1 MTYYSINHT
10 SLNLYASS
18 KMASK
23 YTKAKIS
30 RYTRKNEFFHQ
41 RQKRWGDTDLTNAS
55 KNLELMDTLCSTD
68 FKMHV

>member
-1 MTYYSINHT
+1 
-10 SLNLYASS
+10 
-18 KMASK
+18 MASK
-23 YTKAKIS
+23 YTEAKIS
-30 RYTRKNEFFHQ
+30 RCTRKNEFFHQ